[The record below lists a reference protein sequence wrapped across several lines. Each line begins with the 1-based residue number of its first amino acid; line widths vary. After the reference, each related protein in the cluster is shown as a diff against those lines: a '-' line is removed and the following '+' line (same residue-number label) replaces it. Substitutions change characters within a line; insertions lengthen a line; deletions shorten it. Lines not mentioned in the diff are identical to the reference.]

1 MKSEFVQQLLSK
13 SFEKLDES
21 KKSSIIF
28 DRVENLYWPNVNG
41 YTVEEG
47 FSSNTGHSDDGIFE
61 VVYQNQD
68 KGYIITFNLQGM
80 LSDTPKN
87 LKKSSGIFEV
97 YYLGEKL
104 DGKVSSFSEVEVII
118 KKIDKWSKGVEK
130 SFPKKVPSFKG
141 LNTKIFKDFTVE
153 YTKDVDGTDITLEIT
168 IDNLGDII
176 NGDSSDIYVKIE
188 SGYDYE
194 GSFTEKEESYTID
207 NIKKL
212 DNVVNKAKKLWNDCL
227 SKYIKKYESQDST
240 TATKLISK
248 FKKSIL

>member
-1 MKSEFVQQLLSK
+1 MKSEFIEQLLSK
-13 SFEKLDES
+13 SFERLDES

-28 DRVENLYWPNVNG
+28 DRVENLYWPSLKG
-41 YTVEEG
+41 YTIEEG
-47 FSSNTGHSDDGIFE
+47 FSSNVGSSDDGIHE

-68 KGYIITFNLQGM
+68 KGYIITFNLQGL

-87 LKKSSGIFEV
+87 LKKSSVLFEV
-97 YYLGEKL
+97 TYLGDKL
-104 DGKVSSFSEVEVII
+104 DGKVSSFSEVESIV

-141 LNTKIFKDFTVE
+141 LKTQIFKDFSVE
-153 YTKDVDGTDITLEIT
+153 YTKDVDGTDIKLYIT
-168 IDNLGDII
+168 IDDLGDII
-176 NGDSSDIYVKIE
+176 NGDSSDIYVRVE

-212 DNVVNKAKKLWNDCL
+212 DNVIDKSKKLWNDCI
-227 SKYIKKYESQDST
+227 SKYIKNYESQDSST
-240 TATKLISK
+240 TKSLISK
-248 FKKSIL
+248 LKKSIL